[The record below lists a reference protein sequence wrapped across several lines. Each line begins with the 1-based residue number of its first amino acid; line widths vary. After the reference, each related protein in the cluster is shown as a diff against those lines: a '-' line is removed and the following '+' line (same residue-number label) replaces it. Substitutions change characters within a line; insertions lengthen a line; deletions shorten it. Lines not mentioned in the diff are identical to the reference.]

1 MNKKRSARKKQARMI
16 YYKIQV
22 FYLRVARKNIGSLKR
37 RTLMRK
43 KVKMT
48 QSSSEVKQRIN
59 SSIIISARQH

>member
-22 FYLRVARKNIGSLKR
+22 FYLLVARKNIGSLKR

-43 KVKMT
+43 KGKMT
-48 QSSSEVKQRIN
+48 QSSSEVK
-59 SSIIISARQH
+59 SI